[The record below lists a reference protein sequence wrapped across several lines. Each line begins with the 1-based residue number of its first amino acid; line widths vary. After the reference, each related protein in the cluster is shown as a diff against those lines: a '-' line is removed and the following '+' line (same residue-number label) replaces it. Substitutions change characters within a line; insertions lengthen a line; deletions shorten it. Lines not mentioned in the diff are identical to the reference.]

1 MPALNPTYDL
11 MLMLD
16 TVATDE
22 QRKKILADAQAMVA
36 RGGEILNE
44 QDWGVRATAY
54 EIRHKTDAD
63 YHLLQFHGTPELL
76 HTLHRTLRITDGVLR
91 FRIIKLAPGTP
102 DAPEV
107 QPAPPVAVA
116 AAPAAVPAAD
126 KAPAP
131 AAAPEPSAEP
141 EAEAAA
147 AAPEPEVEPAAPAP
161 SAEPVAVA
169 ADAPGDDEQPPSA

>member
-1 MPALNPTYDL
+1 MPVLNPTYDL

-22 QRKKILADAQAMVA
+22 ERKKVLADTQAMVA
-36 RGGEILNE
+36 RGGEIINE

-116 AAPAAVPAAD
+116 AAVPAAEE
-126 KAPAP
+126 APAP
-131 AAAPEPSAEP
+131 AAAPEPSAAPEP
-141 EAEAAA
+141 EAAA
-147 AAPEPEVEPAAPAP
+147 AAPEPEAEPAAPAP

-169 ADAPGDDEQPPSA
+169 ADAPGDDEQPASA